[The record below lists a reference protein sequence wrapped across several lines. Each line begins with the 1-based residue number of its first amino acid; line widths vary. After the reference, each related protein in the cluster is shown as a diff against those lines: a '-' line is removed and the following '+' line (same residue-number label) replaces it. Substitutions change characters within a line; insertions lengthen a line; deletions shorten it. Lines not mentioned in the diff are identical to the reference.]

1 MILYD
6 ICLSLTS
13 LNMIISRST
22 HIDADGTISFL
33 FMAEYF
39 STGYIYH
46 ILFVHSQV
54 DGHLGCFH
62 VLAVVN
68 SAAMNAEI
76 HLTFQIKSFRLS
88 CNH

>member
-1 MILYD
+1 
-6 ICLSLTS
+6 
-13 LNMIISRST
+13 MIISRST
-22 HIDADGTISFL
+22 HVDADGTISFL

-39 STGYIYH
+39 SFGYIYH

-54 DGHLGCFH
+54 DGHLSCFH
-62 VLAVVN
+62 VLAVIN
-68 SAAMNAEI
+68 SAVMNAEM